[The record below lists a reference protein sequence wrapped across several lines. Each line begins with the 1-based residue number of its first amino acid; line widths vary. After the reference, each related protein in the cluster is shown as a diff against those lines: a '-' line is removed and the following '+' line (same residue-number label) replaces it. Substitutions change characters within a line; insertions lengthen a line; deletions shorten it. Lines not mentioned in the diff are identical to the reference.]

1 VFLGFTVPVILNF
14 AFGFEGVE
22 FLSPTT
28 GFGIPLAPIGDALIS
43 GLEIPF
49 LTEGGLTVVCLVF

>member
-1 VFLGFTVPVILNF
+1 MPVILNF